1 MAGDSGGG
9 AVGIIKGWTAGL
21 IMLGGLYLIAT
32 HGSGIAT
39 GIKAAG
45 QFFSSTEGTVLQGG
59 A

>member
-21 IMLGGLYLIAT
+21 IMLGAGYLILT
-32 HGSGIAT
+32 HGSAVAST
-39 GIKAAG
+39 IKAGG
-45 QFFSSTEGTVLQGG
+45 QFFSSTEGTVLSGG